1 MLPATRKNYAVGARS
16 ESGFTL
22 IEALIAGVILAI
34 GVLGV
39 VSLLSMS
46 KVSQHESIQ
55 RVRAVSLADDILER
69 IRRNPN
75 GMAVYDTGLASPLGG
90 ESLGVNAPDPDC
102 NASACTTQ
110 ELATLDLWAW
120 ERLLDGASTTVT
132 DDEGEVSSTS
142 RMRNVRACIDFTADS
157 LKANTGMVDIVL
169 QWQGLNKSKDA
180 VAAGG
185 VVCGDDS
192 DAGSIRRQL
201 IVSSYVIDEKE
212 L

>member
-1 MLPATRKNYAVGARS
+1 MLPATRKSYAVGARS

-55 RVRAVSLADDILER
+55 RMRAVSLADDILER
-69 IRRNPN
+69 IRRNPD
-75 GMAVYDTGLASPLGG
+75 GMAVYHTGLASPLGG
-90 ESLGVNAPDPDC
+90 ESLGVDAPDPDC
-102 NASACTTQ
+102 NASACTTE

-142 RMRNVRACIDFTADS
+142 SMRSVRACVNFTADS
-157 LKANTGMVDIVL
+157 LKTNTGMVDIIL
-169 QWQGLNKSKDA
+169 QWQGLNETKDA
-180 VAAGG
+180 AAGG
-185 VVCGDDS
+185 IVCGDDTDES
-192 DAGSIRRQL
+192 ETRRQL